1 MGSRSN
7 VKRIYDD
14 DTQSSMGINESMMRM
29 LPLIEW
35 ICVAGLP
42 IFLII
47 QSMQWRWSGDEN
59 NSQSMMSI
67 TTCADSSIIFDND
80 SFQWSLLILVITSIL
95 SLVITVLFGDTTNI
109 KDSRLLHNC
118 NNRGAAM
125 GSNLVP
131 LHYMAYIIS
140 TSRVD
145 RVKYDNDLCQQQSE
159 QYTSVV
165 GKAMYHLE
173 FSSLSGLAF
182 VISFAWVEWSR
193 YNHRKYNCRRLDVGV
208 NGIVQINGQG
218 VINSVVMDPEQ
229 SINSSTSMQNCW
241 KIYTALLLFRSTII
255 SYNINTAMMGSLHNV
270 LIFLYNRRYSSTV
283 TTNDVTWQ
291 DAFTPGEY
299 MVVSALIT
307 SLVGEF
313 ILQYS
318 GMPINNTALLL
329 NNSRMPI
336 HLFVAHAG
344 LVGCLVGV
352 TFSSMMMK
360 KLASLPSFRSNTT
373 RRGKEL
379 TASLVAVVGIT
390 IGCLEMALNVQQLN
404 EIYCGV
410 ESTTCYRIPRCVI
423 WLVYFLSSK
432 SIHIGL
438 ISVSRTMVLIYWTV
452 ILAICIPITS
462 RLTLWITTSNTS
474 DANEKCSTSLTRK
487 QRVVIARKY
496 FHLVAILLFAP
507 ITYLDPDMMSLSY
520 AIAIALLIVIEM
532 VRGCLMVDNDDK
544 IEAAVKSAPSLN
556 DFYLSFMDE
565 KDSSASGGGIA
576 VTHIALIMG
585 CAIPCWV
592 YQLLQQASLLC
603 DDKILALLPFLGL
616 VVLGIGDSVGAISGI
631 KFGRHHWP
639 SSTRTMEGS
648 VCMFL
653 SMVLVILS
661 IANISNIKFT
671 FQAIVTM
678 FVMTLLEA
686 STSQT
691 DNLCLPIA
699 GSTLLLLLG
708 GDISI

>member
-1 MGSRSN
+1 ML
-7 VKRIYDD
+7 
-14 DTQSSMGINESMMRM
+14 SMM
-29 LPLIEW
+29 PLIEW
-35 ICVAGLP
+35 ICAAGLP
-42 IFLII
+42 IFLIM

-59 NSQSMMSI
+59 SQ
-67 TTCADSSIIFDND
+67 CATSIIFDND
-80 SFQWSLLILVITSIL
+80 SFQWSLLILVITSML
-95 SLVITVLFGDTTNI
+95 SLVITVIFGDTTNI
-109 KDSRLLHNC
+109 VDDRLRRNSSNSR
-118 NNRGAAM
+118 GSGIAM

-131 LHYMAYIIS
+131 LHYMAYIILA
-140 TSRVD
+140 SRIGRAD
-145 RVKYDNDLCQQQSE
+145 EYDNDFCQQTE
-159 QYTSVV
+159 LYNSVV
-165 GKAMYHLE
+165 GKATHHLE
-173 FSSLSGLAF
+173 FASMSSLAF
-182 VISFAWVEWSR
+182 CISFAWVEWSR

-208 NGIVQINGQG
+208 NGVVQKNGQCG
-218 VINSVVMDPEQ
+218 SSDGKIHDQ
-229 SINSSTSMQNCW
+229 SINSSTSIQNCW

-255 SYNINTAMMGSLHNV
+255 SYNLNTAMMGSLHIV
-270 LIFLYNRRYSSTV
+270 LIFLYNRRSSSTV
-283 TTNDVTWQ
+283 TINDVTWQ

-307 SLVGEF
+307 SLIGEF
-313 ILQYS
+313 MLQYS

-336 HLFVAHAG
+336 HLLVAHAG

-360 KLASLPSFRSNTT
+360 KLVSLPSFRSNTT

-379 TASLVAVVGIT
+379 AASLVAVVGIT
-390 IGCLEMALNVQQLN
+390 IGCLEMALNEQQLN
-404 EIYCGV
+404 EVYCGV
-410 ESTTCYRIPRCVI
+410 ESTTYFVNIDSYPIPRCVI

-432 SIHIGL
+432 SFQIGL
-438 ISVSRTMVLIYWTV
+438 ISSRMMVLIYWTV
-452 ILAICIPITS
+452 ILAICIPIAS
-462 RLTLWITTSNTS
+462 RLTLWITASNTS
-474 DANEKCSTSLTRK
+474 AANEKCSTSLTRK

-532 VRGCLMVDNDDK
+532 VRGCLMVNNDDK
-544 IEAAVKSAPSLN
+544 IEAVNSAPS
-556 DFYLSFMDE
+556 FYLSFMDE

-585 CAIPCWV
+585 CAFPCWV
-592 YQLLQQASLLC
+592 HQLLQQASLLC

-616 VVLGIGDSVGAISGI
+616 VVLGIGDSVGAICGI

-648 VCMFL
+648 VCMLF

-661 IANISNIKFT
+661 IATNISVIKFT
-671 FQAIVTM
+671 FQAIITM

-691 DNLCLPIA
+691 DNLFLPIA